1 MRMRLLTVL
10 IPITLVIAAA
20 FLVPFT
26 VDIDA
31 RRDQITAQISR
42 DMNID
47 IIAHGPVA
55 LRLLPRPALRFQ
67 NIVTV
72 INQSNAAQAEQGEQ
86 GEQGEQKAAPSIPT
100 PSMVVSAEEVD
111 AGVSLTALLDGN
123 LKVRNLALRRAE
135 IRIIGLDDPR
145 AAAYALRL
153 SPVPEIT
160 FADVQLIMQRKRAAP
175 LRLTGLSGRFQADAA
190 DGPFRLTVS
199 RQARGLRAVSLDAR
213 IGSFVTNRLPLRL
226 SARIGTDSG
235 LQFNGFFNQRP
246 SATVEGEISLRDKRL
261 IPNMLSEV
269 ALEAA
274 STPSQT
280 ARVDGLI
287 RLTEAGL
294 FADNL
299 EIGALGTQ
307 FQSQLRIIWPQAAD
321 TPVQIS
327 TRLSADEINFDL
339 IGLMPQSEAPAAVQ
353 SPEDPFRHF
362 LPSVEF
368 DARLLSGRFLLGG
381 EVGRNFVI
389 DLRTQENSVS
399 INRFSADL
407 PFDTSLLAAAELVAP
422 PGMVNLSGDMAV
434 RSSDSVAALL
444 WLGAQAGYDLSAVA
458 ETVDEPLLQR
468 MGLVT
473 EFSIGPEQ
481 LKLSGLTGRIGGDQ
495 LELELDVSRADSLR
509 GHLDLHLSQANLQ
522 TFGLMENV
530 RLSRPSTFPLLD
542 LPFGSWLQK
551 VLQAGAEPRDF
562 TFNLRSDDIRADD
575 IRLGPVELNGRII
588 DDTLTLDVL
597 QFDNYL
603 NSKFAMTGTLHHDG
617 QATDGALDI
626 VLDTPDASR
635 LLAPLMAGVE
645 PLRLDVSRPLSL
657 TSSLR
662 LPARDD
668 PDWPNVE
675 IGGTGKL
682 GDLDIDLGIRT
693 PVRDLILDAAGTRFF
708 LTLKGSANDMTA
720 RLGLPVTRAPED
732 LAVLSLSTDA
742 QPGSVSRLE
751 AELGVDGDLFSLSG
765 TLRPGPTG
773 RRIEGLMRA
782 AGTDVLPYIG
792 LVRGSGSEVAFSG
805 TSQIVVRQEGVSFA
819 NIDLGLGAGRV
830 TGEGVME
837 FGDEN
842 ADEQNNLTANLL
854 LDALDL
860 DPFLPKF
867 DPENGWS
874 ETPISW
880 QLLGASDANLQLR
893 LTNAALLGAPVQALR
908 TNIKLI
914 EGVLEAPDIT
924 ANILGGQFEFDAQA
938 EGGELTPSFQ
948 VIGSFAE
955 FDLEGLLAHAYG
967 RAAFSAPVSG
977 NFSFQGRGTSTRNI
991 FASLAGAAQVEVQS
1005 GTFEAFNV
1013 AQLRN
1018 GLGAFEGKPQAE
1030 LAEAYFWKGREN
1042 FSRGL
1047 GLFTLREGRL
1057 ETSAL
1062 EILRQDERLL
1072 AKISGYMDF
1081 VEQRLDAKSEFYNS
1095 VGRNAL
1101 RVNLSEALD
1110 APRFAVTR
1118 GASASPAQ

>member
-1 MRMRLLTVL
+1 MRMQLLTVL
-10 IPITLVIAAA
+10 IPITLVIAVA
-20 FLVPFT
+20 FLVPLT

-31 RRDQITAQISR
+31 HRDQITAQIGR

-47 IIAHGPVA
+47 ITAHGPVA
-55 LRLLPRPALRFQ
+55 LRLLPRPVLRFE
-67 NIVTV
+67 NIITV
-72 INQSNAAQAEQGEQ
+72 INKSSAAPAK
-86 GEQGEQKAAPSIPT
+86 QGEQKKAPSMPQPSIPK
-100 PSMVVSAEEVD
+100 PSMVVTAEEVD
-111 AGVSLTALLDGN
+111 AGVSLTALLDGK

-135 IRIIGLDDPR
+135 IRLIGLDDPR

-160 FADVQLIMQRKRAAP
+160 FADAQLIMQRKRAAP
-175 LRLTGLSGRFQADAA
+175 LRLTGLSGRFKADAA
-190 DGPFRLTVS
+190 DGPFRLAVS
-199 RQARGLRAVSLDAR
+199 RQAPGLHAVSLDAR
-213 IGSFVTNRLPLRL
+213 IGSFITNRLPLRL
-226 SARIGTDSG
+226 SVRIGADSG
-235 LQFNGFFNQRP
+235 LQFTGFFNQRP
-246 SATVEGEISLRDKRL
+246 SATVEGEISLRDKWL
-261 IPNMLSEV
+261 IPSMLSEV
-269 ALEAA
+269 ALEAV

-280 ARVDGLI
+280 VRVDGLI

-299 EIGALGTQ
+299 QIGALGTQ
-307 FQSQLRIIWPQAAD
+307 FQSQLGITWPQAANS
-321 TPVQIS
+321 PLQIS

-339 IGLMPQSEAPAAVQ
+339 IGLMPQSESAAPAQ
-353 SPEDPFRHF
+353 GQEDPFRHF
-362 LPSVEF
+362 LPSFEF

-389 DLRTQENSVS
+389 DLRAQKNTVNISQ
-399 INRFSADL
+399 FSADL
-407 PFDTSLLAAAELVAP
+407 PFDTSLLANAELVSS
-422 PGMVNLSGDMAV
+422 PGAVNLSGNMAV

-444 WLGAQAGYDLSAVA
+444 WLGAQASYDLSAIA

-468 MGLVT
+468 MGMVT

-481 LKLSGLTGRIGGDQ
+481 LKLSGLTGRIGGDE
-495 LELELDVSRADSLR
+495 LELELEVSRADSLR
-509 GHLDLHLSQANLQ
+509 GHLDLYLSQANLQ
-522 TFGLMENV
+522 TLGLMENV
-530 RLSRPSTFPLLD
+530 RLLRPSPFLLLD
-542 LPFGSWLQK
+542 LPYGSWLQK
-551 VLQAGAEPRDF
+551 VLQAGSEPRDF
-562 TFNLRSDDIRADD
+562 TFDFRSEDIRADD
-575 IRLGPVELNGRII
+575 IRLGPVELKGRIV

-603 NSKFAMTGTLHHDG
+603 NSKFSMTGTLHNDG

-626 VLDTPDASR
+626 MLETPDASR

-657 TSSLR
+657 ASSLR
-662 LPARDD
+662 LPARDT
-668 PDWPNVE
+668 PDWPNIE

-708 LTLKGSANDMTA
+708 LKLKGSANDMSA
-720 RLGLPVTRAPED
+720 RLGLPVTHAAED
-732 LAVLSLSTDA
+732 SAVLSLSTDA

-751 AELGVDGDLFSLSG
+751 AEMGVDGDLFSLSG

-782 AGTDVLPYIG
+782 TGADVLPYMG
-792 LVRGSGSEVAFSG
+792 LVSGSGSEVAFSG
-805 TSQIVVRQEGVSFA
+805 TSQIVLRQEGVSFA
-819 NIDLGLGAGRV
+819 NIDMGLGAGRL

-837 FGDEN
+837 FGDEK
-842 ADEQNNLTANLL
+842 AGEQNNLTANLV
-854 LDALDL
+854 LDALEL

-867 DPENGWS
+867 DPEIGWS

-893 LTNAALLGAPVQALR
+893 LNNAALLGTSIQALR

-924 ANILGGQFEFDAQA
+924 ATILGGQFEFDAQA

-955 FDLEGLLAHAYG
+955 FNLEGLLASAYG
-967 RAAFSAPVSG
+967 RAAFRAPVSG
-977 NFSFQGRGTSTRNI
+977 SFSLQGRGKSTRNI

-1005 GTFEAFNV
+1005 GTFEAFDV
-1013 AQLRN
+1013 GQLRN
-1018 GLGAFEGKPQAE
+1018 GLGAFDGKPQAE
-1030 LAEAYFWKGREN
+1030 LAEAYFWKGHEN

-1047 GLFTLREGRL
+1047 GLFALREGRL

-1062 EILRQDERLL
+1062 EILRQDGRLL

-1081 VEQRLDAKSEFYNS
+1081 VEQQLDAKSDFYNS
-1095 VGRNAL
+1095 VGHNAL
-1101 RVNLSEALD
+1101 RVNLSGVLD
-1110 APRFAVTR
+1110 APSYSVAR
-1118 GASASPAQ
+1118 GASNLPTR